1 MEYYAEHYGWVV
13 RLAMHIKSC
22 ICVKN
27 IDLRQ
32 NVLFATKEAGVKIKY
47 DECLVQG

>member
-1 MEYYAEHYGWVV
+1 MEYYAEHYRRV
-13 RLAMHIKSC
+13 AMHIKSC